1 MSKWYKIGGHIWAF
15 NTLGWAGI
23 YLFTGIAIAGILSIL
38 CGLTALLY
46 WWRASR

>member
-23 YLFTGIAIAGILSIL
+23 YLATDVGVSAIFSLF

-46 WWRASR
+46 WWRSSQ